1 MGDKRAALYI
11 ISRNKPPVRIQQSLE
26 NWRLISKYVVTLMAT
41 FLQMWVRM

>member
-26 NWRLISKYVVTLMAT
+26 N
-41 FLQMWVRM
+41 